1 MAPFLCAYPSPEGN
15 CGSAGEAIIRMAR
28 IVLSEQRI
36 YGILTLLWM
45 VVVFSFSS
53 IHGSGTF
60 FEPPFWYI
68 LERKG
73 AHVIE
78 FSILAFLVASF
89 LSTYSFFQ
97 RGTKLF
103 FCVVFLFCLTYAF
116 SDEIHQFFVFGREA
130 RLTDVVIDSGG
141 ILIGEAVF
149 FFRQRNVSKKILRKT
164 KTSR

>member
-1 MAPFLCAYPSPEGN
+1 
-15 CGSAGEAIIRMAR
+15 
-28 IVLSEQRI
+28 
-36 YGILTLLWM
+36 M
-45 VVVFSFSS
+45 VVIFSFSS
-53 IHGSGTF
+53 IHGSGAF

-73 AHVIE
+73 AHVLE
-78 FSILAFLVASF
+78 FAILAFLIASF
-89 LSTYSFFQ
+89 LSAHSFFQ
-97 RGTKLF
+97 RDMKLF

-130 RLTDVVIDSGG
+130 RLTDVAIDSGG

-149 FFRQRNVSKKILRKT
+149 FFRQRNVPKKILRKT

>member
-1 MAPFLCAYPSPEGN
+1 MAPFLCAHPSSEGN

-28 IVLSEQRI
+28 SVLSEQRV

-45 VVVFSFSS
+45 SVIFAFSS
-53 IHGSGTF
+53 IHGSGTSL
-60 FEPPFWYI
+60 EPPFWYI

-73 AHVIE
+73 AHVLE

-103 FCVVFLFCLTYAF
+103 FCVAFLFCLTYAF

-130 RLTDVVIDSGG
+130 RLTDVAIDSGG
-141 ILIGEAVF
+141 ILIGEVAF
-149 FFRQRNVSKKILRKT
+149 FFRWRNVAKKILRKT